1 MTTLSE
7 MYAQAMRRADSETRA
22 SDLPEPV
29 KRYLEGLFGR
39 MSASRDPIRGNVPGY
54 QRTVEE
60 ATGMPRTG
68 ETPRGYAARL
78 QTPEGIAETLGFGLN
93 LLGAIKAYHGSPHKF
108 DKFDM
113 SKIGTGEG
121 AQAYGHGLYF
131 AESPEVARSYADDLI
146 NDTSLPR
153 PMNDAEDYIL
163 SKIKYYRDEVGATP
177 DKTDIAEWMK
187 TDYDPFDG
195 VYRPSRGAP
204 LEHDAVEMALES
216 YYSRLPEG
224 NVYETY
230 LQWPDAGREA
240 FDPLGPQHFPIYNSG
255 VDEALQAELIKK
267 GIPGIRYLD
276 SGSRGGSGSS
286 TYNYVVFDDQIPKII
301 SRNGQPIQTLYELAL
316 EGR

>member
-1 MTTLSE
+1 MGLFSNDKLKVADQVLTGGLLGRFLEGGAPVRKALLGYVQNPGLLGQELTHFPANAKDQIVSDGMNKALDWMTT
-7 MYAQAMRRADSETRA
+7 T
-22 SDLPEPV
+22 
-29 KRYLEGLFGR
+29 
-39 MSASRDPIRGNVPGY
+39 PG
-54 QRTVEE
+54 V
-60 ATGMPRTG
+60 G
-68 ETPRGYAARL
+68 
-78 QTPEGIAETLGFGLN
+78 

-113 SKIGTGEG
+113 SKIGSGEG

-187 TDYDPFDG
+187 SDYDPFDG

-216 YYSRLPEG
+216 YYSRLPKG
-224 NVYETY
+224 NVYEIS
-230 LQWPDAGREA
+230 LQWPDPAREA
-240 FDPLGPQHFPIYNSG
+240 ADPMGPQHFPIYNSG

-276 SGSRGGSGSS
+276 SGSRDGSGSS

-301 SRNGQPIQTLYELAL
+301 SRNGQKV
-316 EGR
+316 R